1 MSEVTEYELLKQ
13 QLTERGITFKANASK
28 ATLEKLLQEA
38 DKAEE
43 VQEANATLSTLISE
57 STKLIRCIITPN
69 DPIKQQMGQEYFGTG
84 NSVMGTISRMVVFG
98 EEWHVEKMLLD
109 IIKSKQYQF
118 FVPKKND
125 KGDVVMV
132 SKVAPAYNVQELPPL
147 TKEELNELAKNQ
159 RATESLMVD

>member
-1 MSEVTEYELLKQ
+1 MSELSEYELIKQ
-13 QLTERGITFKANASK
+13 QLTERGISFKANASK

-84 NSVMGTISRMVVFG
+84 NSKIGTIGRVVVFG
-98 EEWHVEKMLLD
+98 EEWHVEKMLLKL
-109 IIKSKQYQF
+109 IKSKQYQF
-118 FVPKKND
+118 FVPKTNE
-125 KGDVVMV
+125 KGDRVMV
-132 SKVAPAYNVQELPPL
+132 SKVAPAYNVVVLPSL
-147 TKEELNELAKNQ
+147 TKEELKNLANNQ
-159 RATESLMVD
+159 QATAMLIAE